1 MKTNFL
7 SHINSGKHEQIDQI
21 ILSVGTND
29 ISRVK
34 NVDTLEG
41 PLNDLITTMK
51 SAYPSCDI
59 YVQNLLPI
67 RLKNYECDANVE
79 IVNKV
84 YAFNRLLFKICKSLN
99 LFYIDVF
106 KSFRSNGKPGER
118 GIRNDLYK
126 SASNVHLNHK
136 GLGVLARRFIYI
148 INKHSWDFHP
158 TKF

>member
-1 MKTNFL
+1 MKANFL
-7 SHINSGKHEQIDQI
+7 SHVNSSNSTTIDKI

-34 NVDTLEG
+34 NVETLEN
-41 PLNDLITTMK
+41 PLKDLITTMK
-51 SAYPSCDI
+51 TAYPSCDI
-59 YVQNLLPI
+59 FVQNLLPI
-67 RLKNYECDANVE
+67 RLKNYECEANFD

-84 YAFNRLLFKICKSLN
+84 YAYNRLLFKLCKSFN
-99 LFYIDVF
+99 LYYIDVF
-106 KSFRSNGKPGER
+106 KSFRSEGKPGER

-126 SASNVHLNHK
+126 SASNVHLNYK

-158 TKF
+158 TMF